1 VTFLLGTGPGILV
14 LTLAACALVVGA
26 TWLAAVLVFA
36 AVVMAAHHYGRL
48 RRP

>member
-26 TWLAAVLVFA
+26 TWLGAVLVLA
-36 AVVMAAHHYGRL
+36 AVVAAAHILARL

>member
-26 TWLAAVLVFA
+26 TWLGAVLALAAIVAAVHLF
-36 AVVMAAHHYGRL
+36 GRL
-48 RRP
+48 RRS

>member
-1 VTFLLGTGPGILV
+1 MTFLLGTGPGILV

-26 TWLAAVLVFA
+26 TWLGAVVVLA
-36 AVVMAAHHYGRL
+36 AVVVAAHLFGRL